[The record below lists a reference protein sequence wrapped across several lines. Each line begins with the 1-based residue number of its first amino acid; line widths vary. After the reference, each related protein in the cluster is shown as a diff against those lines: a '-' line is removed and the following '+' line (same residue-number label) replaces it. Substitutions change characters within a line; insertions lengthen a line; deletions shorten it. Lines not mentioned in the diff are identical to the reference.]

1 MSDKMR
7 TTGAAALLALPALRG
22 VRNDKSISVLLTLS
36 AIKFLVHLLTSEQYG
51 YFRDELYYIATSKHL
66 DFGYVDFPPLIA
78 LVTRLVRGTLG
89 ESLLALHLLPA
100 LAGAVLVFLT
110 GWMARQFGASPFGQ
124 GLAALATLI
133 APQFLGVNTILSM
146 DSFDILFWGFALYIL
161 ILIFKDENP
170 KTWLWFGLVVGL
182 GLTNKVTL
190 LYFSLAMVIGLALT
204 GQRKNFRSAWLYGGG
219 VIAVAFLVPYLIWNA
234 MHGWPTLEFWGAYGN
249 KVYQASPVEFFLQ
262 QILIMHPFTFPLWAM
277 GLLYFFSKRGA
288 TYRSFGWMYLV
299 LLVLFMLQHA
309 KNYFLAPIYPILF
322 AAGAIFFEQSV
333 EVNHRRAWLKPA
345 YVSLLVIGGIV
356 IAPLAVPVLP
366 SDATVSYVRSLSGN
380 TVKSETFDT
389 GVLPQHFADRFGWEE
404 MTARVAEVYHSL
416 PAADQAS
423 ACIFTGN
430 YGEAGA
436 LEFYAPSYGLPHVIS
451 GHNNYYIWGPAGC
464 SGETVI
470 LIGAGDL
477 QDLQEV
483 FSDVREVSRTH
494 CTYCMPFENNL
505 PIYVAHGL
513 NAPLQELWPGV
524 KNFQ

>member
-1 MSDKMR
+1 MEKI
-7 TTGAAALLALPALRG
+7 LYPL
-22 VRNDKSISVLLTLS
+22 RNDKSNSVLLTLS
-36 AIKFLVHLLTSEQYG
+36 AIKFLIHVLTSGQFG
-51 YFRDELYYIATSKHL
+51 YFRDELYYIAASKHL

-78 LVTRLVRGTLG
+78 IITRLVRGTLG

-110 GWMARQFGASPFGQ
+110 GWMARQLGAGPFGQ
-124 GLAALATLI
+124 GLAALATLV

-161 ILIFKDENP
+161 ILIFKDDNP
-170 KTWLWFGLVVGL
+170 RNWLWFGLVVGL

-204 GQRKNFRSAWLYGGG
+204 AQRKAFRSPWLYVGGA
-219 VIAVAFLVPYLIWNA
+219 IAVAFLVPYLIWNA
-234 MHGWPTLEFWGAYGN
+234 LHGWPTLEFWAAYGN
-249 KVYQASPVEFFLQ
+249 KVVQASPIEFFLQ

-288 TYRSFGWMYLV
+288 TYRPFGWMYLV
-299 LLVLFMLQHA
+299 LLFLFMLQHA
-309 KNYFLAPIYPILF
+309 KNYFLAPIYPVLF
-322 AAGAIFFEQSV
+322 AAGAVFFEQSAATS
-333 EVNHRRAWLKPA
+333 RRTWLKPA
-345 YVSLLVIGGIV
+345 YIVLLIIGGIV

-366 SDATVSYVRSLSGN
+366 LQATVSYVRGMSG
-380 TVKSETFDT
+380 TDVKTETFDT
-389 GVLPQHFADRFGWEE
+389 GVLPQHFADRFGWDE
-404 MTARVAEVYHSL
+404 MAAAAGEVYHSL

-423 ACIFTGN
+423 ACLFTGN

-436 LEFYAPSYGLPHVIS
+436 LEFYGPRYGLPHVIS
-451 GHNNYYIWGPAGC
+451 GHNNYYIWGPDGC

-477 QDLQEV
+477 KDLQEV
-483 FSDVREVSRTH
+483 FSDVQEVSRTH
-494 CTYCMPFENNL
+494 CEYCMPYENNL

-513 NAPLQELWPGV
+513 NAPLKELWPGV